1 MDQQGKNTL
10 VIFDYSNTIAGSRGV
25 YDGIVEQVK
34 ELKAKGY
41 EVAIASLAPLAEMK
55 DELSMIP
62 AGNGQS
68 MFHLFNPVIGS
79 EALRAFN
86 NGKADKTSVETG
98 REILA
103 ATNASRR
110 QTIVIG
116 DAFTEFLLAKNN
128 GFHYLHAGWG
138 DRDKTGLKM
147 AVFEGSDV
155 PITQEDVDNAQS
167 IPTVDQISL
176 RVEAVLHPS
185 KSDGFTPER

>member
-1 MDQQGKNTL
+1 MQQQRKNTL
-10 VIFDYSNTIAGSRGV
+10 IIFDYSNTIAGSGGV
-25 YDGIVEQVK
+25 YSGILEQVK

-41 EVAIASLAPLAEMK
+41 QVGIASLAPFNEMK
-55 DELSMIP
+55 DELSMIN
-62 AGNGQS
+62 AGTNQN
-68 MFHLFNPVIGS
+68 MFQLFNLVIGS
-79 EALRAFN
+79 EALKAFN

-103 ATNASRR
+103 AADASRR

-128 GFHYLHAGWG
+128 GFHYLHAGWA
-138 DRDKTGLKM
+138 DRDKSGLQM
-147 AVFEGSDV
+147 VVFEGSDV
-155 PITQEDVDNAQS
+155 PITQDDVDNAQS

-176 RVEAVLHPS
+176 RVEAVLHPT